1 MKIFSARSSRSL
13 RKARLARLAREHQ
26 GSTQLCGPI
35 FPGGA
40 CGAAG
45 AGGVAGSLGR
55 CEKMY
60 TARDVPGLQSWGKV
74 GTILLVQCWK

>member
-1 MKIFSARSSRSL
+1 MEIFSARSSRSL

-26 GSTQLCGPI
+26 GGGSTQLCGPI
-35 FPGGA
+35 FPGDA

-55 CEKMY
+55 CEKKY
-60 TARDVPGLQSWGKV
+60 TAPDVPGA
-74 GTILLVQCWK
+74 